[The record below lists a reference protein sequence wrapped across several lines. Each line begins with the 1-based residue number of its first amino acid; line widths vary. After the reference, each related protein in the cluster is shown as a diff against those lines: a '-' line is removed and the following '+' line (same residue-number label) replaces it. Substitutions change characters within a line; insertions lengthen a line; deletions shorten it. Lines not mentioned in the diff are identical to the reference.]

1 MITLIILTLTILVA
15 SVIFCYSLEDLG
27 NSLKLSPGFTAS
39 VLIAVGTATPELL
52 VPIVAIVSHHHD
64 IGTGAV
70 HICGCMKGGDEYAM
84 QRVQSINKPR
94 QIVLYYHPKYGEI
107 GKEIVYLNRYDSR
120 KGQFNDILPDV
131 WSKTFS

>member
-1 MITLIILTLTILVA
+1 MPVR
-15 SVIFCYSLEDLG
+15 SLFFHPTV
-27 NSLKLSPGFTAS
+27 S
-39 VLIAVGTATPELL
+39 AVHKARNWPSARHDQSNRLL
-52 VPIVAIVSHHHD
+52 MGHFHRVDEVD

-120 KGQFNDILPDV
+120 KGQINDILPDV

>member
-1 MITLIILTLTILVA
+1 MRNVMAFRKGLVDEMQQLQDNA
-15 SVIFCYSLEDLG
+15 LENVPDKFETALLG
-27 NSLKLSPGFTAS
+27 HFHR
-39 VLIAVGTATPELL
+39 VDEV
-52 VPIVAIVSHHHD
+52 D

-84 QRVQSINKPR
+84 QRVQAINKPR